1 VVDAVVTKLSFDSGA
16 SAWDRFST
24 RFSALYVPA
33 LLAAAHIKEG
43 QRVLDVAT
51 GTGPSAVEAAAV
63 GQAGLVLGTDIS
75 FPMLQKA
82 KPNVRHLPV
91 SLVAM
96 DAQAL
101 ACADST
107 FDAVICHLGLSF
119 FSNAGRAL
127 EEFRRVLYPGGHV
140 AVSLPTTPE
149 RSVYG
154 RVFVA
159 ARRLL
164 PAGRDVMSWNFE
176 LSDLPAIE
184 SLISGAGFREVSVTR
199 ELRAIPF
206 ESRQDYW
213 ATMEAGGGLSGA
225 TYVALSPE
233 DRQGVRDEVEGVL
246 LESRSDGPFTVESE
260 VLIGCGRRQCAS
272 HALH

>member
-1 VVDAVVTKLSFDSGA
+1 VADVVVTKLSFDSGA
-16 SAWDRFST
+16 SAWDHFST

-33 LLAAAHIKEG
+33 LLTAAHIKES

-51 GTGPSAVEAAAV
+51 GSGPSAVAAAAIV
-63 GQAGLVLGTDIS
+63 GQDGLVLGTYIS

-82 KPNVRHLPV
+82 KPNVEHLPV

-96 DAQAL
+96 DARAL

-107 FDAVICHLGLSF
+107 FDVVICHLGLIF
-119 FSNAGRAL
+119 FPDVKQGL
-127 EEFRRVLYPGGHV
+127 DEFRRVLRPEGYMT
-140 AVSLPTTPE
+140 VSVTTTPE

-159 ARRLL
+159 ARRFL
-164 PAGRDVMSWNFE
+164 PARRDVMGWNFA
-176 LSDLPAIE
+176 LSDPRALE
-184 SLISGAGFREVSVTR
+184 TLISDAGFREVSVTR

-206 ESRQDYW
+206 ESREDYW

-225 TYVALSPE
+225 TYVALSPQ
-233 DRQGVRDEVEGVL
+233 DRSVVRNEVERVL
-246 LESRSDGPFTVESE
+246 LASRSDGPFTVESE
-260 VLIGCGRRQCAS
+260 VLIGCGRC
-272 HALH
+272 

>member
-33 LLAAAHIKEG
+33 LLAAARIEEG

-51 GTGPSAVEAAAV
+51 GTGPSAAEAAALV
-63 GQAGLVLGTDIS
+63 GQSGLVLATDVS
-75 FPMLQKA
+75 LPMLQKA
-82 KPNVRHLPV
+82 KPNVEDLRV

-96 DAQAL
+96 DGQVL
-101 ACADST
+101 ACGDST
-107 FDAVICHLGLSF
+107 FDAVICHLGVIF
-119 FSNAGRAL
+119 FPDVRRGL
-127 EEFRRVLYPGGHV
+127 EEFRRVLRPGACMG
-140 AVSLPTTPE
+140 VSVTTTPE

-159 ARRLL
+159 ARRFL
-164 PAGRDVMSWNFE
+164 PAGRDVMSWNFA
-176 LSDLPAIE
+176 LSDSRALE
-184 SLISGAGFREVSVTR
+184 TLISGAGFREVSVTR
-199 ELRAIPF
+199 EIRAIPF
-206 ESRQDYW
+206 ESREDYW

-233 DRQGVRDEVEGVL
+233 DRRLVRNEVERIL
-246 LESRSDGPFTVESE
+246 LPSRSDGPFAVESE
-260 VLIGCGRRQCAS
+260 VLIGCGRR
-272 HALH
+272 